1 LTPLDLAKLNGSS
14 KVLARWREI
23 DEKKKIDTDPKLP
36 SDFLEQFALMRNQID
51 GANKVVS
58 INHEIYKKL
67 DNWKTEFEKMTQ
79 AAAHK
84 AKNTE
89 ELEEQRNIE
98 LSQMKESLQGELE
111 SKMLE
116 IMEGRLSSDIE
127 KRMMQRFEQRLIE
140 EKEEWQAEVNVLR
153 NENQLLKQIIK
164 DC

>member
-1 LTPLDLAKLNGSS
+1 LTPLDVAKLNGSS

-23 DEKKKIDTDPKLP
+23 DEKRKINTDPKLP

-58 INHEIYKKL
+58 INYEIYKKL
-67 DNWKTEFEKMTQ
+67 DNWKTEFEKITH

-84 AKNTE
+84 AKNAE

-98 LSQMKESLQGELE
+98 LTQMKESLRGELE

-127 KRMMQRFEQRLIE
+127 NRMMQRFEQRLIE
-140 EKEEWQAEVNVLR
+140 EKEKWQAEVNVLR